1 MEIQSTAQL
10 TNRKCLP
17 CEGGVDACPI
27 AHSREQ
33 LHALTDWNLSDDGK
47 LISRQWRL
55 KNFVQAMQLINA
67 CADIAEREQH
77 HPDLHLTGYR
87 NVKIELTTHAIG
99 GLSEN
104 DFILAAKIDAA
115 AEDLGQ

>member
-10 TNRKCLP
+10 TDRKCLP
-17 CEGGVDACPI
+17 CEGGVDACAI

-33 LHALTDWNLSDDGK
+33 LHALPEWKLRDDGK
-47 LISRQWRL
+47 LIWRTWQL
-55 KNFVQAMQLINA
+55 KNFVQAMKLLNA
-67 CADIAEREQH
+67 SAALAEQEQH

-87 NVKIELTTHAIG
+87 NVKIELTTHAIE

-115 AEDLGQ
+115 AAGLGL